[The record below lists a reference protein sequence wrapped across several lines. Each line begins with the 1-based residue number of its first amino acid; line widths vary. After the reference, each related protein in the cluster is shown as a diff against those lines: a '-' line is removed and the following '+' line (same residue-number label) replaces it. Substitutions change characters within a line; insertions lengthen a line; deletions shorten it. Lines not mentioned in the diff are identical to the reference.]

1 VLPKVTVSGD
11 GRMLLLTRTGLS
23 ISLSLA
29 TLDAVGLIKLDAL
42 LRRTGAGELGTATA
56 FVSIFCLFFFL
67 KNCKTRGKKTT

>member
-1 VLPKVTVSGD
+1 MLPKVTVSGD

-23 ISLSLA
+23 MSLSLA

-56 FVSIFCLFFFL
+56 FVVIFF
-67 KNCKTRGKKTT
+67 